1 MTAAQSEYIKETEAK
16 VYQLL
21 EETPPNGKRFARTVK
36 HMLSREEMWNN
47 WKNDGCKEFKKPDES
62 ITEDHPPAAKKER
75 KTLGEYLKE
84 ANKESKF
91 FLGK

>member
-1 MTAAQSEYIKETEAK
+1 M
-16 VYQLL
+16 YQLI

-47 WKNDGCKEFKKPDES
+47 WKNEGCKEFKKPDES
-62 ITEDHPPAAKKER
+62 ASNDKPPPAKKER
-75 KTLGEYLKE
+75 KLLGDCLRD
-84 ANKESKF
+84 ASRQGKF